1 MLTLRFAITPDDFAN
16 FSAYVHLEA
25 PGKKKQLFKKYLPLI
40 IILSIFL
47 FINITSGIFSD
58 SIDLTV
64 YIGFAVFISF
74 MLINFF
80 SIRPR
85 LKKQAQKFA
94 ADSEN
99 AAVFNMID
107 YTFSE
112 TGLLTKDNFKETK
125 FQWPAFIKK
134 GETADYFFLFI
145 YSASAIIIPKRIFKS
160 TVEKEKLEAL
170 LATHLSFDA
179 EVGHLIKTN

>member
-25 PGKKKQLFKKYLPLI
+25 PGKKKLLFKKYLPLI
-40 IILSIFL
+40 IIVSFVLL
-47 FINITSGIFSD
+47 VNIANAFVAGNFD
-58 SIDLTV
+58 SSVL
-64 YIGFAVFISF
+64 IGLAVFISF

-99 AAVFNMID
+99 AAIFNMTD

-112 TGLLTKDNFKETK
+112 TGLLTKDNFRETK
-125 FQWPAFIKK
+125 YQWPAFIKK
-134 GETADYFFLFI
+134 GETADYIFLFI
-145 YSASAIIIPKRIFKS
+145 YSASAIIIPKRVFKS

-179 EVGHLIKTN
+179 EVGHLIKPN